1 MDKYEKIGL
10 YNEQIN
16 CYMSTVIHKK
26 YIKICHKYYNAK
38 IEYFKKLLNNLFEFP
53 KNNNGLIPNPKRIN
67 KKSEYIIKLIV

>member
-38 IEYFKKLLNNLFEFP
+38 IEYFKKLLNNLYYSKDNYASLFEF
-53 KNNNGLIPNPKRIN
+53 KYNFNIWIS
-67 KKSEYIIKLIV
+67 KK